1 MKKDQTE
8 SLKLWIKLQEGNMDA
23 LGNLYDLYI
32 DELFTYGLQF
42 CGDKNIVMDGI
53 HDLFINL
60 YKYRKNLSQT
70 DRVDFYLMRCL
81 KNVILLRIKNLRR
94 ESASED
100 QECIPDFQTSVEE
113 GMIAN
118 EWELQRSQKLAKAL
132 NLLSKKQR
140 KGLLLRFTENNSYEE
155 IAALMDISVTSS
167 RTMIYRAIKTL
178 RKQMEY
184 SILAYSIIS
193 AFF

>member
-1 MKKDQTE
+1 MNKDQTE
-8 SLKLWIKLQEGNMDA
+8 SLKLWAKLQEGNLDA

-81 KNVILLRIKNLRR
+81 KNVLLLRIKNLTR

-100 QECIPDFQTSVEE
+100 QESIPDFQTSVED

-118 EWELQRSQKLAKAL
+118 EWELQRSQKLSKAL

-140 KGLLLRFTENNSYEE
+140 KGLLLRFTDNNSYEE

-184 SILAYSIIS
+184 TILAYSIIS

>member
-1 MKKDQTE
+1 
-8 SLKLWIKLQEGNMDA
+8 
-23 LGNLYDLYI
+23 
-32 DELFTYGLQF
+32 
-42 CGDKNIVMDGI
+42 MDGI

-81 KNVILLRIKNLRR
+81 KNVILLRIKNLKR

-100 QECIPDFQTSVEE
+100 QESIPDFQTSVEE